1 MPGSRPPDLG
11 KIADDALNSTDFPL
25 SGLAPAIGAST
36 SLNFAAF
43 CL

>member
-1 MPGSRPPDLG
+1 MPGPRPPDLG
-11 KIADDALNSTDFPL
+11 KIADDVLKSADFPL
-25 SGLAPAIGAST
+25 FGLGSGSALST

>member
-11 KIADDALNSTDFPL
+11 KIADDALNSADFPVP
-25 SGLAPAIGAST
+25 GLAPASALST